1 MAYGDEQPPRHDG
14 PWAGARRAFGRRG
27 ASPGWVTLDTGE
39 QLELAEPSARLSA
52 KVIDLLILVAVIV
65 GGVVLVLVTLV
76 AEGLGVGIG
85 LVEGVFLSALLIVL
99 ASLLYDPLLIAIR
112 GQTIGKKATGI
123 RVVRADNG
131 ELPTLGA
138 SFARWALPGVLLAIP
153 GAGYVLV
160 ALCFSSLTRDASRR
174 GWHDKVAG
182 TIVVVA

>member
-1 MAYGDEQPPRHDG
+1 MIRPAL
-14 PWAGARRAFGRRG
+14 GRRG

-39 QLELAEPSARLSA
+39 QLELAEPSARLNA
-52 KVIDLLILVAVIV
+52 KIIDLLILVGVIV
-65 GGVVLVLVTLV
+65 GGVILVLVTLV

-112 GQTIGKKATGI
+112 GQTVGKKATGI

-131 ELPTLGA
+131 GLPTLGA

-153 GAGYVLV
+153 GAGYVL
-160 ALCFSSLTRDASRR
+160 AAFCFSSLLRDASRR

-182 TIVVVA
+182 TVVVKT

>member
-1 MAYGDEQPPRHDG
+1 MGHSRPRPSDPVIRSTLG
-14 PWAGARRAFGRRG
+14 FGRS
-27 ASPGWVTLDTGE
+27 SPGWVTLDTGE

-52 KVIDLLILVAVIV
+52 KIIDLLILVAVIV
-65 GGVVLVLVTLV
+65 GGVIVVMLALV
-76 AEGLGVGIG
+76 AEGFGVGIG

-112 GQTIGKKATGI
+112 GQTIGKKAAGI

-131 ELPTLGA
+131 ELPTLGR

-153 GAGYVLV
+153 GAGYFLA

-182 TIVVVA
+182 TVVVKA